1 MTLVEAAVKILSN
14 VKGSSLSSKEIIEMA
29 LSEGLIK
36 PKSSKPWVHLQ
47 SAMRSHNK
55 SLIQAGKREKF
66 LLAEGKWKLN

>member
-55 SLIQAGKREKF
+55 SLIKRER
-66 LLAEGKWKLN
+66 GKNFF